1 VDNGG
6 VNQSDLIQITVNG
19 DSVTLAAGAKVTDL
33 IAELQLAEARLAI
46 ELNLDILPRA
56 RWADTVLQAADKLEI
71 VHFVGGG

>member
-1 VDNGG
+1 MDNGG
-6 VNQSDLIQITVNG
+6 VNQSDMIQITVNG

-33 IAELQLAEARLAI
+33 IAALQLAEARLAI

-56 RWADTVLQAADKLEI
+56 RWADTTLQAADKLEI

>member
-6 VNQSDLIQITVNG
+6 VNQSDMIQITVNG

-33 IAELQLAEARLAI
+33 IAALQLAEARLAI

-56 RWADTVLQAADKLEI
+56 RWADTTLQAADKLEI